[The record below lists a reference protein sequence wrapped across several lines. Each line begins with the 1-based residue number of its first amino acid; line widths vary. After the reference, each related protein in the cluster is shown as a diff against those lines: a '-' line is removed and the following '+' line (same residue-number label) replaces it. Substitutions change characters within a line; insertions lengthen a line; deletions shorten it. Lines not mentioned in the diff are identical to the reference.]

1 MCIGMPLQVVVNK
14 GHLAWCEAGAG
25 DTLQRECLDMALV
38 GPQPVGTWVLAFQG
52 AARQL
57 LSASEAAQGLA
68 AREALAAVLLIPHA
82 AAADIDHFFAD
93 LVGRTPELPA
103 HLRPAATEG
112 PPATPIA
119 VQP

>member
-1 MCIGMPLQVVVNK
+1 MCIGMPLQVVASEE
-14 GHLAWCEAGAG
+14 HLARCEAWSGGA
-25 DTLQRECLDMALV
+25 LHSERLDMALV

-68 AREALAAVLLIPHA
+68 AREALAAVLQRPQA

-103 HLRPAATEG
+103 HLRVAATEG
-112 PPATPIA
+112 PATPIA